1 MKKTTFLLF
10 AAFLGFRAFTQVDST
25 LSNTDSIT
33 DIAMTSDSIDS
44 DSVEF
49 LFVEEDTTEYEL
61 LFDVNADST
70 LKIYYVEESL
80 KNESLN
86 PLSKEQDVIP
96 DFPDSI
102 YKNRLNE
109 IPSIVKLS
117 YNPLVKRYIE
127 VYTVKRREQVEVML
141 GLANHY
147 FPIFDD
153 IFDYYDVPNEMKYM
167 SIIESALNPN
177 AYSRARAVGLW
188 QFMYGTGRIYGLEIN
203 SLVDERRDPIK
214 STHAA
219 AKFIS
224 DLHDMY
230 DDWLLA
236 LAAYNCGPG
245 NVNKAIRRSGG
256 KRNFWEIYYYLP
268 RETRGHV
275 PAFIAATYTMNY
287 YAEHNLHPKQIELP
301 IFTDTIMV
309 DEKLHLKQVSEVMKI
324 PLKQLHDLNPQYRF
338 DIVPGQIKPYP
349 LRLPE
354 KNILTFIDLQDSIF
368 AYKDSI
374 FFNENMVTKPV
385 LSYNTPSAPG
395 KDYIKLTYTVK
406 SGDAVGLI
414 ADWYDVRSSDLR
426 YWNHIN
432 RNLIRAGQKLAIYKH
447 KSIAS
452 KYKDIDNLSYAQKQ
466 ARNGKAV
473 SKATKATN
481 INFEELKEG
490 EYIFYTVR
498 SGDTLWEIAKDYP
511 GVSDTDI
518 MRWNNISN
526 ASNIKPGQKLK
537 IKSGS

>member
-1 MKKTTFLLF
+1 VKKTTF
-10 AAFLGFRAFTQVDST
+10 FLIAVCIGFRAFTQVDST
-25 LSNTDSIT
+25 LSNSDSIPK
-33 DIAMTSDSIDS
+33 IAMTSDSIDS
-44 DSVEF
+44 DSLEF
-49 LFVEEDTTEYEL
+49 LFVEKDTTEYEL

-70 LKIYYVEESL
+70 LKIFYVEESL

-86 PLSKEQDVIP
+86 PSSKELEIIP

-109 IPSIVKLS
+109 IPSIVELS
-117 YNPLVKRYIE
+117 YNSLVKRYIE

-167 SIIESALNPN
+167 SNIESALNPN

-203 SLVDERRDPIK
+203 SLVYERRPPIK
-214 STHAA
+214 TTHAA

-230 DDWLLA
+230 GDWLLA

-256 KRNFWEIYYYLP
+256 KKNFWEIYYYLP

-287 YAEHNLHPKQIELP
+287 YAEHNLYPKVIELP
-301 IFTDTIMV
+301 IFTDTILV
-309 DEKLHLKQVSEVMKI
+309 SEKLHLKQVSEVMKI
-324 PLKQLHDLNPQYRF
+324 PIKQLHDLNPQYRY

-354 KNILTFIDLQDSIF
+354 ENVLTFIDLQDSIYT
-368 AYKDSI
+368 YKDSI
-374 FFNENMVTKPV
+374 FFNENMVSKPV
-385 LSYNTPSAPG
+385 HSYKSPAAPG
-395 KDYIKLTYTVK
+395 KGYVKLTYTVK

-426 YWNHIN
+426 YWNRIN
-432 RNLIRAGQKLAIYKH
+432 RNLIRSGQKLAIYKH
-447 KSIAS
+447 KSVAS
-452 KYKDIDNLSYAQKQ
+452 KYEDIDNLSYAQKQ

-473 SKATKATN
+473 SKASKATT
-481 INFEELKEG
+481 IKFEELKEG
-490 EYIFYTVR
+490 EYILYTVR